1 MEGTFPCK
9 YGFGKI
15 VKFKYRGH
23 GVVEG
28 MIVGVVIGGT
38 EPENYY
44 ADYKVH
50 SLDGQKP
57 EFYFKSVAEHHII
70 EE

>member
-1 MEGTFPCK
+1 MKGKFPCK
-9 YGFGKI
+9 YSFGDI
-15 VKFKYRGH
+15 VKFKHRGH

-28 MIVGVVIGGT
+28 MIVGVIINGS
-38 EPENYY
+38 EPDNYQ

-50 SLDGQKP
+50 SLEGQNP
-57 EFYFKSVAEHHII
+57 QFYFKSVAEHHII

>member
-1 MEGTFPCK
+1 MGQFPCK
-9 YGFGKI
+9 HSFGDI

-23 GVVEG
+23 GIVEG
-28 MIVGVVIGGT
+28 MIVGVVINGSSSK
-38 EPENYY
+38 NYH

-50 SLDGQKP
+50 SLDGQYP
-57 EFYFKSVAEHHII
+57 QFYFKQVAEHHII